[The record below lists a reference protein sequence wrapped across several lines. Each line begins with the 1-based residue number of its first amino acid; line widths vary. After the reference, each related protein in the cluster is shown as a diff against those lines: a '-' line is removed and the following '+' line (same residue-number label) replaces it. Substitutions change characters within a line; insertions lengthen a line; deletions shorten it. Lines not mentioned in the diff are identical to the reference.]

1 MSGEA
6 TLICW
11 VLICPGGC
19 GLLRV
24 DRFLLC
30 TEQSKDCPRMRK
42 SELWPFR
49 ARPCYFRPLCLES
62 GVSLALN
69 LCCALRQM
77 DEKHNPGKRSRLF
90 CIYTNVTPFI
100 CLFFFFFIFFL
111 FFFPQWMHFYC
122 CCFPLIFAISVKA
135 NLGLCF
141 QNPGRLGFKG
151 VRTITLNVCTWAKL
165 NFSTF
170 GIEYSLIFISVTLQ
184 FFHLRCK
191 T

>member
-100 CLFFFFFIFFL
+100 CLFFFFYYFFY
-111 FFFPQWMHFYC
+111 FFSPSEC
-122 CCFPLIFAISVKA
+122 
-135 NLGLCF
+135 
-141 QNPGRLGFKG
+141 
-151 VRTITLNVCTWAKL
+151 
-165 NFSTF
+165 
-170 GIEYSLIFISVTLQ
+170 IFIVAVFPWYLPFLWKQIWDFAFRTQGGWALKEYVPSPLMYVLGQSWIFQLLALNILWFSSLWHSSSST
-184 FFHLRCK
+184 
-191 T
+191 